1 MYIKYNKKGIIKMAN
16 LLEAYKNRLAISE
29 SIHQKSH
36 NGAKMSAQKKLMI
49 ASVLNNT
56 SRFLNEAFSDSAAVQ
71 KSAIGDW
78 KKFCLNVSTTA
89 LPNLILPELM
99 LTQPMT
105 SITGYV
111 TYLRYTL
118 GVNKGGVTQGQLVNA
133 HHRLGKM
140 DEDRVNYTSD
150 RVVEAIT
157 FATKEVVDEESGE
170 TTVENTDEI
179 VFAWTPVVPTSVKV
193 LVGNEYQPLTADANG
208 KFHAPEGATKVAYEY
223 NNVMIPQRGNGVDAI
238 PTLTANMTHIQLH
251 AKARRIAV
259 YYSQIAAFQ
268 AKTDYG
274 YDLGEQL
281 SAQAQGELAY
291 EIDTEGVLLL
301 RNGAEFDARLAF
313 PAYELDAAGEN
324 RTYISRSQYYEQFN
338 EILARAKKIIYQR
351 TQKFAPN
358 YMVVGANIL
367 TILPYVKGWSAAPAS
382 TVNGPYYAGTVDGL
396 KVYVSPSI
404 DENEFFFGV
413 NGSDLQTAAAV
424 YAPYMAIVPTQ
435 LLGFA
440 DGAMSQGFSTM
451 YDMKLLNTY
460 NRTEAGKIQDMPSHI
475 APDQVE
481 FPDIGEFSYMLV
493 KGMFYTETNAAK
505 YEALKGDD
513 NFATSYAKTA
523 VDWA

>member
-1 MYIKYNKKGIIKMAN
+1 MN

-56 SRFLNEAFSDSAAVQ
+56 SRFLNEAFSESAAVQ

-89 LPNLILPELM
+89 MPTLILPELM

-105 SITGYV
+105 SITGYI
-111 TYLRYTL
+111 TYLRYTM
-118 GVNKGGVTQGQLVNA
+118 GVDKGGVTQGQLVNA
-133 HHRLGKM
+133 HHRFGVM
-140 DEDRVNYTSD
+140 DENRVNYTAD
-150 RVVEAIT
+150 KVVETA
-157 FATKEVVDEESGE
+157 SG
-170 TTVENTDEI
+170 TSFTP
-179 VFAWTPVVPTSVKV
+179 AWTPVVAGSVEVETAPGKWEKAV
-193 LVGNEYQPLTADANG
+193 AAEDGTYTVTDGARVRYLYDNIVVPQVGNG
-208 KFHAPEGATKVAYEY
+208 K
-223 NNVMIPQRGNGVDAI
+223 DAI

-251 AKARRIAV
+251 ARARRIAV

-291 EIDTEGVLLL
+291 EIDTEGVMLLE
-301 RNGAEFDARLAF
+301 NGAEFDKSLTF
-313 PAYELDAAGEN
+313 NSYEVDSKEIN
-324 RTYISRSQYYEQFN
+324 KSYISRSQYYEQFN
-338 EILARAKKIIYQR
+338 EILARAKKVIYQR

-396 KVYVSPSI
+396 KVYVTPSM
-404 DENEFFFGV
+404 DENKFFFGV

-435 LLGFA
+435 LLGFS
-440 DGAMSQGFSTM
+440 DGGMSQGFSTM

-460 NRTEAGKIQDMPSHI
+460 NRTADGKIEDMPRTAPI
-475 APDQVE
+475 ANDSNVE
-481 FPDIGEFSYMLV
+481 IGQYSYMLV
-493 KGMFYTETNAAK
+493 AGEFVTTAERAAEI
-505 YEALKGDD
+505 EAMEAIKPYQ
-513 NFATSYAKTA
+513 FA
-523 VDWA
+523 

>member
-1 MYIKYNKKGIIKMAN
+1 MAN

-29 SIHQKSH
+29 SIHQRTH
-36 NGAKMSAQKKLMI
+36 NGAKMSANKKLMI

-56 SRFLNEAFSDSAAVQ
+56 SRFLNEAFSESAAVQ

-89 LPNLILPELM
+89 MPTLILPELM

-105 SITGYV
+105 SITGYI
-111 TYLRYTL
+111 TYLRYTM
-118 GVNKGGVTQGQLVNA
+118 GVDKGGVTQGQLVNA
-133 HHRLGKM
+133 HHRFGVM
-140 DEDRVNYTSD
+140 DENRVNYTAD
-150 RVVEAIT
+150 RVVESI
-157 FATKEVVDEESGE
+157 KE
-170 TTVENTDEI
+170 TDKVI
-179 VFAWTPVVPTSVKV
+179 APAWTPVVGNKV
-193 LVGNEYQPLTADANG
+193 FAHKTGAGNTAADWVELALT
-208 KFHAPEGATKVAYEY
+208 EGEVEVTEGTYDKYRYEY
-223 NNVMIPQRGNGVDAI
+223 DNVVVPQRGNGVDAI

-251 AKARRIAV
+251 ARARRIAV

-291 EIDTEGVLLL
+291 EIDTEGVMLLE
-301 RNGAEFDARLAF
+301 NGAEFDKSLTF
-313 PAYELDAAGEN
+313 NSYEVDSKEIN
-324 RTYISRSQYYEQFN
+324 KSYISRSQYYEQFN
-338 EILARAKKIIYQR
+338 EILARAKKVIYQR

-396 KVYVSPSI
+396 KVYVTPSM
-404 DENEFFFGV
+404 DENKFFFGV

-424 YAPYMAIVPTQ
+424 YAPYMAIVPTH
-435 LLGFA
+435 LLGFS
-440 DGAMSQGFSTM
+440 DGGMSQGFSTM

-460 NRTEAGKIQDMPSHI
+460 NRTADGKIEDMPRTAAI
-475 APDQVE
+475 ANDSNVE
-481 FPDIGEFSYMLV
+481 IGQYSYMLV
-493 KGMFYTETNAAK
+493 AGEFVTTAARAAEI
-505 YEALKGDD
+505 EAMADIKPYQ
-513 NFATSYAKTA
+513 FA
-523 VDWA
+523 

>member
-1 MYIKYNKKGIIKMAN
+1 MAN

-29 SIHQKSH
+29 SVHQRSH

-56 SRFLNEAFSDSAAVQ
+56 SRFLNEAFSESAAVQ

-89 LPNLILPELM
+89 LPTLILPELM

-118 GVNKGGVTQGQLVNA
+118 GVNKGDNVRGTVINA
-133 HHRLGKM
+133 PHRLGDM
-140 DEDRVNYTSD
+140 NESRALYTADRV
-150 RVVEAIT
+150 
-157 FATKEVVDEESGE
+157 KETLTADLKLG
-170 TTVENTDEI
+170 
-179 VFAWTPVVPTSVKV
+179 WTPVAKVVKAV
-193 LVGNEYQPLTADANG
+193 DTDGNDIDVSKWTVADNG
-208 KFHAPEGATKVAYEY
+208 TITGDGVAAGVVVWYEY
-223 NNVMIPQRGNGVDAI
+223 DNIVIPQKAHNADGDAI

-251 AKARRIAV
+251 AHARRIAV

-301 RNGAEFDARLAF
+301 ESGAED
-313 PAYELDAAGEN
+313 DAALHFPSYEKSIEDTKTGSF
-324 RTYISRSQYYEQFN
+324 ISRSQYYEQFN
-338 EILARAKKIIYQR
+338 EIIARAKKVIYQR

-367 TILPYVKGWSAAPAS
+367 TILPYVKGWTAAPVS
-382 TVNGPYYAGTVDGL
+382 TVNGPYYAGSVDGL

-404 DENEFFFGV
+404 DENKFFFGV
-413 NGSDLQTAAAV
+413 NGSDLQTSAAV

-440 DGAMSQGFSTM
+440 DGGMSQGFSTM

-460 NRTEAGKIQDMPSHI
+460 NRVDGKIVDTPNTM
-475 APDQVE
+475 DNVE
-481 FPDIGEFSYMLV
+481 IGKYSYMLV
-493 KGMFYTETNAAK
+493 AGKFEVA
-505 YEALKGDD
+505 
-513 NFATSYAKTA
+513 
-523 VDWA
+523 